1 MASAFCPCSGR
12 TGHTSGSLVKCFHF
26 GGFDFWFQELP
37 YHLEK
42 DRWIW
47 AAHWPQLSVSHQV
60 SIQPWLLYQHK
71 HKESHGV
78 DERPTLLLLHGSHLS
93 LMASNPSL
101 DFTEPRIIPKVLDTQ
116 EARIPTGLSSIFLS
130 HQSTNPPSGKL
141 GVPGGPR
148 EQAHSGLPLQSL
160 TQKVNSTCS
169 RTAWK
174 FRHTLRMTA
183 IVTD

>member
-1 MASAFCPCSGR
+1 MVSG
-12 TGHTSGSLVKCFHF
+12 TALPSLKGWMDLGGSLATAVSFSS
-26 GGFDFWFQELP
+26 GFYPTLASRSAQAQGEG
-37 YHLEK
+37 
-42 DRWIW
+42 
-47 AAHWPQLSVSHQV
+47 
-60 SIQPWLLYQHK
+60 
-71 HKESHGV
+71 HGV
-78 DERPTLLLLHGSHLS
+78 EERPTLLLLHGSHLS

-101 DFTEPRIIPKVLDTQ
+101 DFTEPRIIPKALDTQ